1 MAKTKEQ
8 KQTAIKDLK
17 EKITISKASVFIDF
31 SKVDSDALFKLRDNL
46 KKEGCNMTVTKK
58 SLLKR
63 VLNFIGENDL
73 AKKIGEIQGQ
83 LALIFGFEDEI
94 APSRICYTAFKENE
108 NIKILGGVLANEY
121 QAKEQIMV
129 LAQLPSKQ
137 VLLGRLVG
145 SLNAPVSGFVHA
157 LKGNLNNLVCV
168 LSEIQKVKK

>member
-8 KQTAIKDLK
+8 KQVAINNLK
-17 EKITISKASVFIDF
+17 KSIASQKASVFIDF
-31 SKVDSDALFKLRDNL
+31 SGVEAEALFKLRDDL

-63 VLNFIGENDL
+63 VLNSIGEKDL
-73 AKKIGEIQGQ
+73 AKKVDEIKGQ
-83 LALIFGFEDEI
+83 LALVFGFEDEA
-94 APSRICYTAFKENE
+94 APSRICYEAGKVNE
-108 NIKILGGVLANEY
+108 NIKILGGILDNEY
-121 QAKEQIMV
+121 QDKEQVMV

-145 SLNAPVSGFVHA
+145 SLNAPVYGFVHA

-168 LSEIQKVKK
+168 LSEIQKVKS